1 MKNRFNITILCL
13 FIMMGCRN
21 VTAQNKLTVQQA
33 ISAALENNFDI
44 QLLRNDSSSY
54 ALDNSYARAAFL
66 PRVNATGGLVFNN
79 NNQKQR
85 LADGS
90 KRESKGVRSNTLTG
104 SVQLNWTLFDGL
116 KMFATKDKLAEFVRL
131 GELNIKNQ
139 MVTTVADVIN
149 NYYNIVRQ
157 KQLLKAI
164 EEQMGINE
172 ERVKVAEKKLSV
184 GLGAKPEL
192 LQGKVDLNAQKS
204 ARLQQQTL
212 IEQLKEQLN
221 QLMNVELNTRY
232 EVSDSIE
239 FATDIILGDL
249 LGAVEKTNPQLLLTK
264 KNIDIGKLTLKERKA
279 ERYPTLT
286 FNTAYNYSKTDNKSV
301 INTFTPLYNR
311 NNGFNYGIG
320 ITVPILNGFNT
331 RRQIQQA
338 QLDIDYL
345 NIAYKNQKAKIDLG
359 ITNAFKDYELQ
370 KKTLALEEENIVL
383 AKENV
388 YIALERLRLGIS
400 TYLELRETQKSLE
413 LAYDRLI
420 AARYN
425 TKLAETELLK
435 LKGDLVR

>member
-13 FIMMGCRN
+13 FILMGCRQ
-21 VTAQNKLTVQQA
+21 VSAQNKLTVEQA

-192 LQGKVDLNAQKS
+192 LQGKVDLNAQKA
-204 ARLQQQTL
+204 ARLKQQTL

-232 EVSDSIE
+232 EVADSIL
-239 FATDIILGDL
+239 FSNNIILGDL

-286 FNTAYNYSKTDNKSV
+286 FNSAYNYSKTDNKSV

-370 KKTLALEEENIVL
+370 KKTLALEEENILL